1 MLNKLWSNLVKFVV
15 MTMRRLHKACTI
27 IMPLILTLA
36 LFNPTSAQI
45 QQEENIKTFFD
56 SSVPGI
62 KIQVNATAETKPTQ
76 NITFS
81 LKLTKMKDV
90 NVSISYFNF
99 SVYGFLRG
107 QDKVLL
113 NSTSDNNF
121 ELNIEQYQAIYQ
133 ATFRVP
139 ENVWGIAY
147 GEITLKYTVK
157 YPVAGDGTLN
167 MDYDLT
173 VGFSMTEIENV
184 YLKSLEEQLNELNQT
199 FTQCFGKKLSRDEL
213 LALNETLW
221 LLEQKYELLNAL
233 NQTFMECFGKNL
245 TKDELLSLKQEY
257 ESLKGVKSELDNTR
271 TVMIFLVVVA
281 VFFVATTA
289 YLVLRKPK
297 GYI

>member
-1 MLNKLWSNLVKFVV
+1 M
-15 MTMRRLHKACTI
+15 

-36 LFNPTSAQI
+36 LLNPSSAQI
-45 QQEENIKTFFD
+45 HQEENIKTFFD

-81 LKLTKMKDV
+81 LKLTKVKDV
-90 NVSISYFNF
+90 DVSVSYFNF

-107 QDKVLL
+107 QDKILL
-113 NSTSDNNF
+113 NSTSDKDF
-121 ELNIEQYQAIYQ
+121 KLDVKQYQG
-133 ATFRVP
+133 TCRVP

-147 GEITLKYTVK
+147 GEIALKYTVK
-157 YPVAGDGTLN
+157 YPVVGTNGTLN
-167 MDYDLT
+167 MNYDLT

-199 FTQCFGKKLSRDEL
+199 FTECFGRNLTRDEL
-213 LALNETLW
+213 LTLNETLW
-221 LLEQKYELLNAL
+221 LLMQKYELLNAL

-271 TVMIFLVVVA
+271 TAMIFLVVVA

-289 YLVLRKPK
+289 YLALRKPK
-297 GYI
+297 GYL

>member
-1 MLNKLWSNLVKFVV
+1 M
-15 MTMRRLHKACTI
+15 
-27 IMPLILTLA
+27 IMPMILTLA
-36 LFNPTSAQI
+36 LLNTISAQI
-45 QQEENIKTFFD
+45 HQEENIKTFFD
-56 SSVPGI
+56 SAAPGI

-81 LKLTKMKDV
+81 LRLTRIKDV
-90 NVSISYFNF
+90 DVSVSYFNF
-99 SVYGFLRG
+99 SIYGFLRG
-107 QDKVLL
+107 QDKILL
-113 NSTSDNNF
+113 NSTSDKDF
-121 ELNIEQYQAIYQ
+121 KLDIKQYKR
-133 ATFRVP
+133 TFRVP

-147 GEITLKYTVK
+147 GEITLRYTVG
-157 YPVAGDGTLN
+157 YPVVGGGTLN

-173 VGFSMTEIENV
+173 VGFPMTEIENV

-199 FTQCFGKKLSRDEL
+199 FTQCFGKSLSRDEL
-213 LALNETLW
+213 LTLNETLW

-257 ESLKGVKSELDNTR
+257 DSLKGVKSELDNTR

-281 VFFVATTA
+281 VLFVATTA
-289 YLVLRKPK
+289 YLALRKPK

>member
-1 MLNKLWSNLVKFVV
+1 
-15 MTMRRLHKACTI
+15 MRRLHKACTI

-45 QQEENIKTFFD
+45 HQEENIKTFFD

-62 KIQVNATAETKPTQ
+62 KIQVNATAETKPNQ

-81 LKLTKMKDV
+81 LKLTKVKDV
-90 NVSISYFNF
+90 DVSVSYFNF

-113 NSTSDNNF
+113 NSTSDDNF
-121 ELNIEQYQAIYQ
+121 ELSVKQYQ

-147 GEITLKYTVK
+147 GETTLEYTVK
-157 YPVAGDGTLN
+157 YPVVGGGTLN

-184 YLKSLEEQLNELNQT
+184 YLKSLEKQLNELNQT
-199 FTQCFGKKLSRDEL
+199 FKECFGRNLSRDEL
-213 LALNETLW
+213 LTLNETLW

-271 TVMIFLVVVA
+271 TAMIFLVVVA

-289 YLVLRKPK
+289 YLAFRKPK